1 MVNNSEWTFH
11 VPRVSRAVPHFKLAC
26 TFWLF
31 HSFSLK
37 WRKYRTPSINKSW
50 LSWPY
55 VSEAYLLVLKKLFV
69 YTLPL
74 AIPVT
79 DDAEPHCSIL
89 ATQISLC
96 WSTSNSEV
104 RCKYLFVWSG
114 KYFPVTP
121 WFFTV
126 TVFKPIL
133 MTILFLI
140 SFIIYGL

>member
-26 TFWLF
+26 AFWLF

-55 VSEAYLLVLKKLFV
+55 VSEAYLLFLKTLFV
-69 YTLPL
+69 YMLPL

-79 DDAEPHCSIL
+79 DDAELHCSVS
-89 ATQISLC
+89 SLPKFH
-96 WSTSNSEV
+96 SVGVLVIQKFAVNI
-104 RCKYLFVWSG
+104 FIWSG

-133 MTILFLI
+133 MTILFLV